1 MTEPLTPDICVI
13 GAGSGGLT
21 VAAAAAAFGV
31 PVVLIEQA
39 KMGGDCLNTGCV
51 PSKSLIAAAKAA
63 HAITRAKIFGVAARG
78 LDVDF
83 ARVHKHVH
91 DVIAA
96 IEPNDSKARFTALG
110 VRVIEGAARFR
121 DRETV
126 SVALASGQESDIK
139 EIDIKARRF
148 VVATGSSP
156 SLPPIPGLAATPYL
170 TNESVFELTTRPGHL
185 IIIGAGPVGLE
196 LAQAF
201 RRLGS
206 AVTVLEAGEPLQRE
220 DPECARVVVDALARE
235 GVELRTSSA
244 VVRVEAAD
252 TAKVKVVF
260 RGAAREETIAG
271 SHLLVATG
279 RRANVDGLALEQ
291 AGIRHD
297 GGGILVDK
305 GLKTANKR
313 VYAIGDAA
321 GRGQFTHLAAY
332 HAGLVIRNALFRL
345 PVRVNEN
352 LVPRVTFTD
361 PELAHVGLTEA
372 EARGRRKGW
381 RKEWHKGFRVLRWP
395 YYENDRAQAERDTQ
409 GHIKVITSRGGRVLG
424 ATIVGPAAGELITTW
439 TLAVSRG
446 INVRALAGMI
456 VPYPTLAEVG
466 KRAAMTYFMPDLGRP
481 AVQHLIAWL
490 RRFG

>member
-1 MTEPLTPDICVI
+1 MRWR
-13 GAGSGGLT
+13 
-21 VAAAAAAFGV
+21 
-31 PVVLIEQA
+31 
-39 KMGGDCLNTGCV
+39 
-51 PSKSLIAAAKAA
+51 AAK
-63 HAITRAKIFGVAARG
+63 
-78 LDVDF
+78 
-83 ARVHKHVH
+83 
-91 DVIAA
+91 
-96 IEPNDSKARFTALG
+96 
-110 VRVIEGAARFR
+110 
-121 DRETV
+121 
-126 SVALASGQESDIK
+126 SDIE

-206 AVTVLEAGEPLQRE
+206 AVTVLEAGEPLRRE

-252 TAKVKVVF
+252 AKVKVVF

-291 AGIRHD
+291 AGIRYD

-313 VYAIGDAA
+313 VYAIGDVA

-345 PVRVNEN
+345 PVRVNED

-372 EARGRRKGW
+372 EARGGARVGTRVA
-381 RKEWHKGFRVLRWP
+381 FRVLRWP
-395 YYENDRAQAERDTQ
+395 YHENDRAQAERDTR

-439 TLAVSRG
+439 TLAVTEGS
-446 INVRALAGMI
+446 MC
-456 VPYPTLAEVG
+456 
-466 KRAAMTYFMPDLGRP
+466 GRSP
-481 AVQHLIAWL
+481 A
-490 RRFG
+490 